1 MYNQEAVDALINRIG
16 WSELSSGLPFEL
28 SDANKTAES
37 GKMFNWYHSLV
48 LIDNVYAAVPEVE
61 MAETGFNDYLAKVRK
76 QAVLNVLSSILDTHE
91 DYVPDQD
98 YSETIINRPIIFDDS
113 IGYLV
118 AIKMIELY
126 ISTTRSNFS
135 ERSAKMSYQALKV
148 ELEGAKNDNGHFI
161 AKGLIYKLEQ
171 SVKKAQ
177 KILFPYRVIVNSPS
191 VW

>member
-1 MYNQEAVDALINRIG
+1 MYSQEAIDALINRIG
-16 WSELSSGLPFEL
+16 WSELSSGLPFVL

-48 LIDNVYAAVPEVE
+48 LVDNIYAAVPEVE
-61 MAETGFNDYLAKVRK
+61 MEEEEFNEYLSEVRK

-98 YSETIINRPIIFDDS
+98 YSDIIIQRSIIFDDS

-126 ISTTRSNFS
+126 ISTTRSNFN

-161 AKGLIYKLEQ
+161 AKGITYKQEQ
-171 SVKKAQ
+171 SIKKAQ
-177 KILFPYRVIVNSPS
+177 KILFPYKVVVNGPS